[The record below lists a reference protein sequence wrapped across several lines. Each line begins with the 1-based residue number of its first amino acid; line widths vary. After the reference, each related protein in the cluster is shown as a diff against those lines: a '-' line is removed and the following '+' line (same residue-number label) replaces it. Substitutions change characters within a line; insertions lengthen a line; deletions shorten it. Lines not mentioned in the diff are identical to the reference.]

1 MTGFELITL
10 TLLTI
15 LLATAFVIGRLRA
28 LYDAT
33 MLTALFS
40 LVIASLFV
48 LFDAA
53 DVAFTEAAVG
63 VGISTIL
70 LLTALTLTQS
80 RESVTP
86 SRRRLPGLV
95 AVLLAGGTLAYA
107 ARDLPE
113 FGARDSPVQA
123 HPITDTYL
131 RQSQVDIDVPNTVT
145 AVLASYRGLDTLGEL
160 VVILTAGIG
169 VLAVLGASPRSA
181 DRPSPALAAL
191 EAEYRVLRV
200 LSGLLMPFILLF
212 GLYVLF
218 HGDYGAGGGFQAGV
232 IFAAGFVLYGLVF
245 GVDRAQRVLP
255 PAVLWALIPAGVL
268 LYAGVGVVNMLQGGA
283 FLDYDTLN
291 AAHPAS
297 GQHIG
302 ILLVESAIGVTVGA
316 VMTSI
321 FFGFARRVEAR

>member
-1 MTGFELITL
+1 MTAFDLITL
-10 TLLTI
+10 TLLAI
-15 LLATAFVIGRLRA
+15 LLATTFVIGRLRA

-48 LFDAA
+48 LFDAV

-70 LLTALTLTQS
+70 LLTALALTRS
-80 RESVTP
+80 REAVTP

-95 AVLLAGGTLAYA
+95 AVLLAGGTLVYA
-107 ARDLPE
+107 AQDLPT
-113 FGARDSPVQA
+113 FGAADTPVQT

-131 RQSQVDIDVPNTVT
+131 NQSQVDIHVPNTVT

-169 VLAVLGASPRSA
+169 VMAVLGASPRPARAGSA
-181 DRPSPALAAL
+181 APEGFES
-191 EAEYRVLRV
+191 EYRVLRV

-232 IFAAGFVLYGLVF
+232 IFASGFVLYGLVF
-245 GVDRAQRVLP
+245 GVERAQRVLP
-255 PAVLWALIPAGVL
+255 PAVLWTLIPLGVL

-283 FLDYDTLN
+283 FLDYDTLDPG
-291 AAHPAS
+291 HPAS
-297 GQHIG
+297 GQHTG
-302 ILLVESAIGVTVGA
+302 ILVVESAIGLTVGA

-321 FFGFARRVEAR
+321 FFGFARRVAR